1 MKRWQFFKK
10 GGKEIYMCLCM
21 HKHIGKNG
29 GITSKLSL
37 DSEDKEQAFWR
48 QAQTKV
54 LVRIFYGLYGK
65 DDADLDAHSNALIQ

>member
-1 MKRWQFFKK
+1 M
-10 GGKEIYMCLCM
+10 CM

-37 DSEDKEQAFWR
+37 DSEDKGQTFWR

-54 LVRIFYGLYGK
+54 LVRIFSGLHGK
-65 DDADLDAHSNALIQ
+65 DDADIDPHSNALIQ